1 MPKHIA
7 VVMDG
12 NGRWAR
18 KRGLPRIFGHRKAI
32 KSVNEIVEA
41 SAELGIKVLTLY
53 SFSTE
58 NWSRPKKE
66 VDALMG
72 LLRKYLR
79 SELGKLNKNNIRL
92 NVIGDF
98 SKLPQSTKEELVKVI
113 RLTEK
118 NTGLLLILALNYG
131 GRQEI
136 VRAFNLLSESGSK
149 SIEESDINDNLYTKG
164 LPDPD
169 LLIRTSGEKRLSNF
183 LLWQLAYT
191 ELYFTDV
198 LWPDFCKQDLLE
210 AIIEFQKRERRFG
223 GI

>member
-1 MPKHIA
+1 LPKHIA